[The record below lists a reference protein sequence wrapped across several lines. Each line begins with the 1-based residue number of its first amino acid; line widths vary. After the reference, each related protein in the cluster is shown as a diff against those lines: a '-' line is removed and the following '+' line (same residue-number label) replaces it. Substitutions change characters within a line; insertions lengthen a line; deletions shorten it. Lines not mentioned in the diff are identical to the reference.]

1 MAGNYIGY
9 KMDIVFCIDNTY
21 SMYPCINE
29 IKDKAKHFSD
39 ICRRTFENGNKPI
52 SQLRVK
58 VVEFG
63 DFASDGP
70 TAIMEHGFYTL
81 PDQNAEFEA
90 AINSI
95 SLVNEDGSPKGGD
108 IPENGWEAVVTAMR
122 SDWTPIDTRAGEKG
136 RHIICVLTDA
146 PPLELGARQGCIG
159 YPDNM
164 PGSTDELFDI
174 WEGGTQEFATALHPN
189 YKRLVVFG
197 PADEENGNSWA
208 QLGDLCDAKILFTEV
223 NAAAGLRDVDMEG
236 ITNEILA
243 SC

>member
-21 SMYPCINE
+21 SMFPCINE
-29 IKDKAKHFSD
+29 IKEKAKNFSD
-39 ICRRTFENGNKPI
+39 ICRTTFDGGNRPI
-52 SQLRVK
+52 AQLRVK

-63 DFASDGP
+63 DFATDGP
-70 TAIMEHGFYTL
+70 TAIMEHGFFTL

-95 SLVNEDGSPKGGD
+95 SLVTEDGNPKGGD

-122 SDWTPIDTRAGEKG
+122 SDWTPINKSAGEKG

-146 PPLELGARQGCIG
+146 PPLELGSRQGCIG
-159 YPDNM
+159 YPANM
-164 PGSTDELFDI
+164 PESTEDLFDL
-174 WEGGTQEFATALHPN
+174 WEGGSQEFATSLSPDS
-189 YKRLVVFG
+189 KRLVVFG

-208 QLGDLCDAKILFTEV
+208 QLGDLCDSKILFTEV
-223 NAAAGLRDVDMEG
+223 AAADGLKGIDMQS
-236 ITNEILA
+236 IANELLA